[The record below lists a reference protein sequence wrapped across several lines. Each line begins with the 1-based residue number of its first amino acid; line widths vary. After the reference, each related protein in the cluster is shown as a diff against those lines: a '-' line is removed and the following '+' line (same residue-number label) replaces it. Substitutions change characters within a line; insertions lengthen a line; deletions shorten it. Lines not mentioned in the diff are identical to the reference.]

1 MFSLIGSAGSP
12 WRAVGISESG
22 ESIVR
27 PEVSNM
33 GFAQWLC
40 RRGRAMAEEA
50 LSMVARTI
58 WKGFLRIA
66 EVSCP
71 VALYTAASTSDR
83 ITLHTLNRVTG
94 NRVRRLFVDSDTGDL
109 VAQDDQVKGYEA
121 SHGDYIML
129 DPDEV
134 EAAVV
139 LSRIRAAP
147 SARLGHLAFEGQGA
161 FSSQC

>member
-1 MFSLIGSAGSP
+1 
-12 WRAVGISESG
+12 
-22 ESIVR
+22 
-27 PEVSNM
+27 
-33 GFAQWLC
+33 
-40 RRGRAMAEEA
+40 
-50 LSMVARTI
+50 MVARTI

-66 EVSCP
+66 EVSCH

-139 LSRIRAAP
+139 LSLIRAAP